1 MRIDGKSV
9 FYKHFFNDNI
19 IYTPHLLYEMTDIE
33 SFNVVRDAELG
44 LRQSVPL
51 KLRVHVPNFENIL
64 DLEKS
69 KCRDYYHLLLK
80 QKYEKPNKWA
90 KLKEESVNMEDK
102 QLSEA
107 FVMPL
112 RVAIEPYLRSFQY
125 NVLNYILYT
134 NELLC
139 KIGYISDPNC
149 SFCHQ
154 TTETISHIFV
164 IVPFLLPF
172 GMRHVKKFK

>member
-1 MRIDGKSV
+1 M
-9 FYKHFFNDNI
+9 
-19 IYTPHLLYEMTDIE
+19 
-33 SFNVVRDAELG
+33 G

-51 KLRVHVPNFENIL
+51 KLHVQVPNFEHIL
-64 DLEKS
+64 DLEQFKW
-69 KCRDYYHLLLK
+69 RDYYHLLMK

-90 KLKEESVNMEDK
+90 KLREEFNLEDM

-112 RVAIEPYLRSFQY
+112 RVASEPYLRSFQY
-125 NVLNYILYT
+125 KVLNYILYT

-149 SFCHQ
+149 SFFHQ
-154 TTETISHIFV
+154 TTV
-164 IVPFLLPF
+164 VCD
-172 GMRHVKKFK
+172 R